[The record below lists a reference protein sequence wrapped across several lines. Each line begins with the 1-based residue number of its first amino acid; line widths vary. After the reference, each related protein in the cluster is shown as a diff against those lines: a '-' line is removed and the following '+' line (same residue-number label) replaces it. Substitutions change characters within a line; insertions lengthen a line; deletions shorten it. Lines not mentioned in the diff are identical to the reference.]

1 MFSGV
6 RVLLSSLWSDC
17 WPINLWWLN
26 VGTTGSW
33 PGRSEAWNKLC
44 VNAGILWLCGDKNKP
59 NEPLRKLKHFQVGT
73 ENKQTSSDSVSNYIF
88 FRSRGREFTSLRAA
102 AESEV
107 WIFFFEK
114 SHRKSVLLPSR
125 CPAHEESM
133 CHHGDADEGWC
144 HCDLTAVP
152 SAGSLDPIRIHQ
164 PRCTVTFRPVPS
176 LWKMLQQ
183 LLNRSRATQFI
194 WKGKVR
200 EKTSISCS

>member
-1 MFSGV
+1 MLVQQAHDPDAQRLEINCVWMQESSGFV
-6 RVLLSSLWSDC
+6 VTK
-17 WPINLWWLN
+17 INPMSHW
-26 VGTTGSW
+26 GSW
-33 PGRSEAWNKLC
+33 SIFKLAQKTNKPRVIQCQIIFFSEAE
-44 VNAGILWLCGDKNKP
+44 G
-59 NEPLRKLKHFQVGT
+59 
-73 ENKQTSSDSVSNYIF
+73 ENSHP
-88 FRSRGREFTSLRAA
+88 
-102 AESEV
+102 SELLPSQRFG
-107 WIFFFEK
+107 FFFEK

-125 CPAHEESM
+125 CPTHEELM